1 MSVCEML
8 FVENLKCVF
17 EKELSLQLLKKNTLE

>member
-1 MSVCEML
+1 MSVYEML

-17 EKELSLQLLKKNTLE
+17 EKELSLQLFKKTP